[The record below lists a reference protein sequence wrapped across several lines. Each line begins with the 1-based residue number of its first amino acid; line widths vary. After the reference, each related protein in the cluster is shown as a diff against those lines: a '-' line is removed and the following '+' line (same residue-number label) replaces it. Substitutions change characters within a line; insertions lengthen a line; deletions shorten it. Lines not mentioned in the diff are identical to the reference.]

1 MIDERKLVVWFA
13 KKIIGELKS
22 LNGVWSFDYAQS
34 WQDDKTSFP
43 LCPDIGL
50 SKKNHTDNSTDRY
63 VQWFF
68 DNLLPEEN
76 ARTVIAKDKNVDK
89 EDAFSL
95 LELYGAES
103 AGALTLL
110 KEDEIGGEK
119 SAEPLLKTDLSFRI
133 NHLATA
139 PLSKGAK
146 KKISLAGAQHK
157 IAIIYAKGEL
167 FEPVGAMPSSHIL
180 KPQHEHPGAYW
191 STVCNEWF
199 VMTLAGKVG
208 LQTPLVNIEYVPEPV
223 FIIERFDR
231 DGVYPNQTRKHIID
245 ACQLRG
251 LYSGSKYRL
260 SNVNTI
266 SKLLELVDE
275 KALTRIRLFK
285 WVLFNALIGNGDAHL
300 KNLSFYVGPNGY
312 TLTEH
317 YDLLSTIIYN
327 GRTALDCELSQKI
340 GNATY
345 FRQLTKADLVG
356 FSQEIGLPEK
366 IAVNEINKLTKKI
379 VIEFDGLY
387 RIVENWPNS
396 INKQGDLRMLRE
408 IKHLVLLEMISKSN
422 FPEMSSG

>member
-1 MIDERKLVVWFA
+1 MIDTRKLVVWFE
-13 KKIIGELKS
+13 KKMVGELES

-34 WQDDKTSFP
+34 WLDDKTSFP

-50 SKKNHTDNSTDRY
+50 SRKKHTDNSTDRY

-76 ARTVIAKDKNVDK
+76 ARAIIAKDRNVDK

-110 KEDEIGGEK
+110 KKNGEWGEA
-119 SAEPLLKTDLSFRI
+119 SVEPLLKADLSFRI
-133 NHLATA
+133 KHLATA

-146 KKISLAGAQHK
+146 KKMSLAGTQHK

-167 FEPVGAMPSSHIL
+167 FEPIGAMPSSHIL
-180 KPQHEHPGAYW
+180 KPQHEHPSEYW
-191 STVCNEWF
+191 ATVCNEWF
-199 VMTLAGKVG
+199 VMTLAGKLG
-208 LQTPLVNIEYVPEPV
+208 LQVPSVNIEYVPEPV
-223 FIIERFDR
+223 LIIERFDR
-231 DGVYPNQTRKHIID
+231 DGVYPNQTRQHIVD
-245 ACQLRG
+245 ACQLKG

-275 KALTRIRLFK
+275 KAMTRIRLFR

-300 KNLSFYVGPNGY
+300 KNLSFYVGANGY

-317 YDLLSTIIYN
+317 YDLLSTIIYH
-327 GRTALDCELSQKI
+327 GKTALDCELSQKI

-345 FRQLTKADLVG
+345 FRQLTKADLLSYG
-356 FSQEIGLPEK
+356 QAIGLPEK
-366 IAVNEINKLTKKI
+366 IAVTEIAKLANKI
-379 VIEFDGLY
+379 AIEFDDLY
-387 RIVENWPNS
+387 KIVENWPNS
-396 INKQGDLRMLRE
+396 TNKPGDLRMLRE
-408 IKHLVLLEMISKSN
+408 IKHLVLLEMISKIV
-422 FPEMSSG
+422 